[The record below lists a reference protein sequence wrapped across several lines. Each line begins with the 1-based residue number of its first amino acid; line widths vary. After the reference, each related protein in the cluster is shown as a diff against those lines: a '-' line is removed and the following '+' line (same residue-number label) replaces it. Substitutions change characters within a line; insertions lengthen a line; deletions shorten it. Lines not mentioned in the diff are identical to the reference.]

1 MFLEGSHGRRI
12 EGVLNV
18 SRRLEFSC
26 LLPFYFENS
35 DDWMASDE
43 NYLAS
48 AR

>member
-1 MFLEGSHGRRI
+1 ME
-12 EGVLNV
+12 V
-18 SRRLEFSC
+18 SNIKEPSQFWDGF
-26 LLPFYFENS
+26 PFYFENS